1 MRYEEDN
8 PYYLNR
14 NSQKKY
20 NSDFDYMNRNTG
32 CASCENNSIDPD
44 DNMMVPVSGYTND
57 ARPIRPHM
65 MHPMNQHMMHP
76 MNQHM
81 MHPQMWH
88 NQMWHKNMMPPHM
101 MHHPHM
107 WHNNMWWNNM
117 WWNNGFAPIV
127 PLPAPINP
135 LVGPYFAEG
144 MPDDDDDDEAVFN
157 PVGDMNLGMRLGM
170 DDNMIN
176 SQNLSYSSA
185 FISTPIVSRKT
196 SELFD

>member
-44 DNMMVPVSGYTND
+44 DNMMVPVSGYTNA

-65 MHPMNQHMMHP
+65 MHPMNPHMMHP
-76 MNQHM
+76 H
-81 MHPQMWH
+81 MWH
-88 NQMWHKNMMPPHM
+88 NQMWHKNMMHPHM

-117 WWNNGFAPIV
+117 WWNNNMWNNGFAPIV

-135 LVGPYFAEG
+135 LVGSYFAEG
-144 MPDDDDDDEAVFN
+144 RPTEEEAVFE
-157 PVGDMNLGMRLGM
+157 PAGDMNIGMSLGM

-176 SQNLSYSSA
+176 SQNMAYSSA
-185 FISTPIVSRKT
+185 LISTPIVSRKA